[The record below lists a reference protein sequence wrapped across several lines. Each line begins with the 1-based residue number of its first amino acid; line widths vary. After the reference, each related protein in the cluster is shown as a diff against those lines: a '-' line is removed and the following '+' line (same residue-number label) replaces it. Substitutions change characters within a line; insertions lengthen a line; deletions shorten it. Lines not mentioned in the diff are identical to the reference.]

1 LASMA
6 ALIKATGVFASRF
19 VMAVALWWV
28 DRRRAWVAVDVGD
41 SAGGKK
47 VHPLE
52 EGVRRR

>member
-28 DRRRAWVAVDVGD
+28 DRRRAWVAVDVGE
-41 SAGGKK
+41 SAGGAR
-47 VHPLE
+47 VYPLE
-52 EGVRRR
+52 EKVKRH